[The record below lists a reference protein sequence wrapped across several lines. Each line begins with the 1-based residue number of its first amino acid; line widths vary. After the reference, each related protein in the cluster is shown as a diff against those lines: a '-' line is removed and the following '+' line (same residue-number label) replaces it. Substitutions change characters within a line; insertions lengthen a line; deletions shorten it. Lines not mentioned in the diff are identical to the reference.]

1 MTDNDKE
8 ILLSRI
14 LSGKTIFYH
23 NEDRYI
29 LYSPSIEIKY
39 ESSLLYEQIINEE
52 KFDNWF
58 REENTTNILMSLELW
73 NLQTDKALENL
84 EKKLDNLKVELF
96 ENFLLPS
103 KTKMIRT
110 NIKNTKSQINK
121 IYLTKQNFISNTLEG
136 YASSLKNE
144 YIICHTLYKDNE
156 LVFDYKDIQSNKNSS
171 TLFNSLVQEI
181 DKLIIS
187 TETYKIIARSSVWRS
202 YMNCTKYNTLFD
214 NSIVS
219 LTDEQRA
226 LLNISRMY
234 DNIHEHPE
242 CPDEAIIEDDDA
254 LDGWMIVQKRKNEKT
269 KKQNQFDSNNPK
281 LKKSGEVFL
290 MTENE
295 QDYNAVS
302 EMNSPES
309 SAAIKEKMMYLKQKG
324 HAHDGELPDVQR
336 EIRQTISQLT
346 AASRKK

>member
-8 ILLSRI
+8 ILLNRI
-14 LSGKTIFYH
+14 LSGKSIFYY
-23 NEDRYI
+23 NDSKYI
-29 LYSPSIEIKY
+29 LFSPSIDIKY
-39 ESSLLYEQIINEE
+39 EASLLYEQIINDE

-58 REENTTNILMSLELW
+58 REENAKNILMSLELW
-73 NLQTDKALENL
+73 NIQTDKILQDL

-103 KTKMIRT
+103 KTKMIRN
-110 NIKNTKSQINK
+110 NIKNTKMQINK

-144 YIICHTLYKDNE
+144 YIICYTLYKNDE
-156 LVFDYKDIQSNKNSS
+156 LVFDYKDIQSSKNSS
-171 TLFNSLVQEI
+171 TLFNALIQEI
-181 DKLIIS
+181 DKMIIS
-187 TETYKIIARSSVWRS
+187 TESYKILARSSIWRS

-214 NSIVS
+214 NSIIS

-242 CPDEAIIEDDDA
+242 CPDDAIIEDDDA
-254 LDGWMIVQKRKNEKT
+254 LDGWMIVQKRKNEKS
-269 KKQNQFDSNNPK
+269 KKQNQFDNNNPK

-290 MTENE
+290 MADDE
-295 QDYNAVS
+295 QDYNS
-302 EMNSPES
+302 ISDMNSVES
-309 SAAIKEKMMYLKQKG
+309 SAAIKEKMSYIKQKG
-324 HAHDGELPDVQR
+324 KVLDGELPDVQR
-336 EIRQTISQLT
+336 ELRQTISQLT

>member
-8 ILLSRI
+8 ILLNRI
-14 LSGKTIFYH
+14 LLGKTIFYYND
-23 NEDRYI
+23 NEYS
-29 LYSPSIEIKY
+29 LHSPSLDIKY
-39 ESSLLYEQIINEE
+39 QSSLLYDHILNEE

-58 REENTTNILMSLELW
+58 REENTKNLLISIELW
-73 NLQTDKALENL
+73 NFQTEKALQDL
-84 EKKLDNLKVELF
+84 EKKLDTLKVELF

-103 KTKMIRT
+103 KIKMIKN
-110 NIKNTKSQINK
+110 NIKNTKNQINK

-144 YIICHTLYKDNE
+144 YIICHTLYRDNE
-156 LVFDYKDIQSNKNSS
+156 LVFDYNDIKSSKNSS

-187 TETYKIIARSSVWRS
+187 TETYKMLARSQIWRS
-202 YMNCTKYNTLFD
+202 YMNCSKYCTLFD
-214 NSIVS
+214 KPIVL

-242 CPDEAIIEDDDA
+242 CPDENIIEDDDA
-254 LDGWMIVQKRKNEKT
+254 LDGWMILQKRKNEKT
-269 KKQNQFDSNNPK
+269 KKQNQFDTSNPR
-281 LKKSGEVFL
+281 LKNSGEVFL
-290 MTENE
+290 LSGNE
-295 QDYNAVS
+295 QDYNSIS

-309 SAAIKEKMMYLKQKG
+309 SLAIKEKMAFIKQKG
-324 HAHDGELPDVQR
+324 KAHDGELPDVQR
-336 EIRQTISQLT
+336 ELRQTISQLN